1 MLIGDL
7 RIDPVLDGSGRF
19 TPTRAFRGTTDEQWA
34 AHADL
39 LDADGLLGF
48 AMGGFLVR
56 GHDRRSHD
64 RAVLVDLGVGPRTL
78 LGIEGG
84 SLLRS
89 LRALGVEPED
99 VSDVVFTHL
108 HLDHVGWA
116 TDSEGTAV
124 FPSATYRAATADW
137 DHFLVEH
144 PGPEADIL
152 RPVADRFEMWDGS
165 GPIVAGV
172 DGLEAPGHTPGSS
185 VIVLSSGTERAMLL
199 GDVVHCPVEMVDD
212 EWEAMFDVD
221 PDLARRTRTRL
232 NRELEGSDIPVA
244 AAHFDGLAFG
254 RLLRAAGTRRWLFD

>member
-7 RIDPVLDGSGRF
+7 QVDPVLDGSGRF
-19 TPTRAFRGTTDEQWA
+19 QPTRAFRGTTDEQWA

-48 AMGGFLVR
+48 AMGGFLIR
-56 GHDRRSHD
+56 GYGRT
-64 RAVLVDLGVGPRTL
+64 VLVDLGVGHRTM

-84 SLLRS
+84 SFLES
-89 LRALGVEPED
+89 LRGLGVEPGD
-99 VSDVVFTHL
+99 VTDVVFTHL

-116 TDSEGTAV
+116 SDRDGRAV

-144 PGPEADIL
+144 PGPEAEIL
-152 RPVADRFEMWDGS
+152 RPVAERFEMWDGS
-165 GPIVAGV
+165 GPIIAGI

-212 EWEAMFDVD
+212 EWDAMFDVD
-221 PDLARRTRTRL
+221 PDLARRTRIRL
-232 NRELEGSDIPVA
+232 NRELEGSDIPVT

-254 RLLRAAGTRRWLFD
+254 RLLRAAGTRRWLFE